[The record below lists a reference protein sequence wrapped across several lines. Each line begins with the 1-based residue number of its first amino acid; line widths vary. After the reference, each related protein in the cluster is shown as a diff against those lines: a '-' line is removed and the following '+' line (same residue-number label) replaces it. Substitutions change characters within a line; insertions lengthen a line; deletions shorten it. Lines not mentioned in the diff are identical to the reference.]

1 VGGWLRNYTYESI
14 DLTGVGRSVLQR
26 PVEKRVARASSPC
39 FHRQDAGATSTF
51 AFFAPAA
58 YHSACARTRVASLA
72 QGEFDMPH
80 DHLLAIPVFNEER
93 HLPTVLEEAKVYS
106 RHILVVDDGSTDG
119 TPELLR
125 REKGISVVTHAENRG
140 YGKSLADAFAFAR
153 RQGFRWLI
161 TMDCDEQHEASF
173 IPRFMAAAEADDADI
188 ISGTRYANGH
198 GVGTLA
204 PPDRREINRTITA
217 ILNRRLCLSI
227 TDAFCGF
234 KAYRV
239 SALRH
244 LHITVP
250 GYAMP
255 MQFWVQAAR
264 AGLRVRELPVR
275 LIYNDPTRHF
285 GGLLDDPT
293 IRLQHYLDVLEAELS
308 RPSSAPVRAMRDAQ
322 ACRPSS
328 DSCSTFRS

>member
-1 VGGWLRNYTYESI
+1 
-14 DLTGVGRSVLQR
+14 
-26 PVEKRVARASSPC
+26 
-39 FHRQDAGATSTF
+39 
-51 AFFAPAA
+51 
-58 YHSACARTRVASLA
+58 
-72 QGEFDMPH
+72 MPG
-80 DHLLAIPVFNEER
+80 DHLLAIPVFNEEK
-93 HLPTVLEEAKVYS
+93 HLPSVLREAREYS

-119 TPELLR
+119 TPRLLR
-125 REKGISVVTHAENRG
+125 REGGLHVITHAENRG
-140 YGKSLADAFAFAR
+140 YGKSLADAFTFAQ

-161 TMDCDEQHEASF
+161 TLDCDEQHEASY
-173 IPRFMAAAEADDADI
+173 IPHFRAAAADEADAADI

-198 GVGTLA
+198 AAGEGA
-204 PPDRREINRTITA
+204 PPERREINRIITA
-217 ILNRRLCLSI
+217 TLNRRLGLNI

-239 SALRH
+239 SALRD

-285 GGLLDDPT
+285 GGLLDDPA
-293 IRLQHYLDVLEAELS
+293 IRLQHYLEVLETELCVTDLAS
-308 RPSSAPVRAMRDAQ
+308 RLKARGSDEPSSAATQ
-322 ACRPSS
+322 AAGDVPSYRSTS

>member
-1 VGGWLRNYTYESI
+1 
-14 DLTGVGRSVLQR
+14 
-26 PVEKRVARASSPC
+26 
-39 FHRQDAGATSTF
+39 
-51 AFFAPAA
+51 
-58 YHSACARTRVASLA
+58 
-72 QGEFDMPH
+72 MPH

-106 RHILVVDDGSTDG
+106 KYILVVDDGSTDG

-173 IPRFMAAAEADDADI
+173 IPRFMAAAETDDADI

-198 GVGTLA
+198 GVGALA

-239 SALRH
+239 STLRH
-244 LHITVP
+244 LHINVP

-285 GGLLDDPT
+285 GGLLDNPA

-308 RPSSAPVRAMRDAQ
+308 RPSSAPARAMRDTQ